1 MALPPELIA
10 QHFVPRGVLQRLAL
24 GPDAVLPQKD
34 IAEVAV
40 LFVDVQGCSTLCE
53 VLPLPVMN
61 RLLERAFGDFFAC
74 VQDAGG
80 DVNEIMGDG
89 FMALFEGR
97 PLCASVVA
105 AAHAALAIHQHT
117 ATYQTATGLP
127 EMPLVV
133 NMGLHAGSAFVGMT
147 RFTNRHGERWTYT
160 ASGPVTNVAAR
171 LCALAQD
178 GAMLLSD
185 VAATCLAQ
193 AYLLHPLGAHRFKNI
208 GPLVQVY
215 RLLGARPETPQP

>member
-1 MALPPELIA
+1 MRSWGTASWRCLKGGRCVRVSSRRRTPPW
-10 QHFVPRGVLQRLAL
+10 
-24 GPDAVLPQKD
+24 
-34 IAEVAV
+34 
-40 LFVDVQGCSTLCE
+40 
-53 VLPLPVMN
+53 
-61 RLLERAFGDFFAC
+61 
-74 VQDAGG
+74 
-80 DVNEIMGDG
+80 
-89 FMALFEGR
+89 
-97 PLCASVVA
+97 
-105 AAHAALAIHQHT
+105 AIHQHT

-208 GPLVQVY
+208 G
-215 RLLGARPETPQP
+215 RCS

>member
-1 MALPPELIA
+1 MEPAPASLA
-10 QHFVPRGVLQRLAL
+10 HYFVPQSVLQRLVRS
-24 GPDAVLPQKD
+24 PDPAQLTKK

-97 PLCASVVA
+97 PLQENVRA
-105 AAHAALAIHQHT
+105 AARAALAIQQRT
-117 ATYQTATGLP
+117 VTGHRQAGMP
-127 EMPLVV
+127 EGPFNV
-133 NMGLHAGSAFVGMT
+133 NMGLHAGSAFVGVT
-147 RFTNRHGERWTYT
+147 RFMSREGERWTYT

-171 LCALAQD
+171 LCALARD
-178 GAMLLSD
+178 GAIVLSE
-185 VAATCLAQ
+185 VAATLLAQ
-193 AYLLHPLGAHRFKNI
+193 AYLLHPLGAH
-208 GPLVQVY
+208 
-215 RLLGARPETPQP
+215 